1 MVRSR
6 AKFCAAALLSG
17 GRRQLHSFAHSPL
30 WTIPNAVHPHVKKLL
45 DLQRVDQEI
54 ASLRQDLDSLPAEEA
69 KRRKRLEELERQRQ
83 DKKERSDKAEV
94 ESRGLEK
101 GIKGGDDEV
110 KKLTERLGV
119 VRNNAEY
126 QATLFQIES
135 VKRERD
141 LMQEQCI
148 ELLDKLEGLK
158 QEAEAAAKA
167 AIDERAVFDAFL
179 VEAKKLR
186 EVRGVEVARVV
197 ERREALCD
205 GIPAEL
211 LNDYMRLFST
221 RNGLAVC
228 SVEGGYC
235 QGCYNRITT
244 NDLARLMG
252 GSSVVQCDACQRI
265 LYLDR

>member
-1 MVRSR
+1 
-6 AKFCAAALLSG
+6 
-17 GRRQLHSFAHSPL
+17 
-30 WTIPNAVHPHVKKLL
+30 VHPHVKKLL

-54 ASLRQDLDSLPAEEA
+54 ASLRKDLDSLPAEEA
-69 KRRKRLEELERQRQ
+69 KRRKRLDELERQRVE
-83 DKKERSDKAEV
+83 KKERSDKAEV

-110 KKLTERLGV
+110 KKLTERLGL

-148 ELLDKLEGLK
+148 ELLDKLEGYK
-158 QEAEAAAKA
+158 AEAEAVVKA
-167 AIDERAVFDAFL
+167 ATEERAVFDAFL

-186 EVRGVEVARVV
+186 ESRTVAVAKVTEKRA
-197 ERREALCD
+197 ALLE
-205 GIPAEL
+205 GIPLDL
-211 LNDYMRLFST
+211 LNDYMRLFGT
-221 RNGLAVC
+221 RNSLAVC

-252 GSSVVQCDACQRI
+252 GSSVVQCDSCQRI